1 MDSGYQA
8 LTVFVTQLFLGGYV
22 MLLMDFRLPLL
33 KWRLRWLVLVGGLVL
48 AHVAL
53 IALGHFA
60 FYSRMAVLTLLVPYT
75 LITVW
80 CSKYGGMRTV
90 FNISNGFYVGCI
102 CGFNGYLAAYF
113 ASSSSPFVPLV
124 TRVVSLILCYFMLR
138 KFGETYR
145 QMLRQLSCGW
155 LRLSLIPITTCL
167 LTLYIYQTFFAQFPL
182 TTAVII
188 YGIFIVCG
196 CSYYLMYLF
205 FEFVQKE
212 SNAQNSKQLLE
223 LQVSALQSRMEAI
236 HAAEESIRIERH
248 DMRHRLQA
256 VAALVARGNGAA
268 ALEFLDAAQKRLDE
282 AKPVRWCKPAV
293 LDATFSSYF
302 EQAQRQGIQIDA
314 RITLPDKLQ
323 IDEGE
328 LAIVFANALENAI
341 HACMELPQAQRQIR
355 CKAVGFPSIMLE
367 ISNPCPGMID
377 FDSNGLPIARRKG
390 HGQGIQSICAF
401 CQTHGAVCHFEIN
414 KGWFQF
420 RMVL

>member
-1 MDSGYQA
+1 
-8 LTVFVTQLFLGGYV
+8 

-182 TTAVII
+182 TTAVMI
-188 YGIFIVCG
+188 YGIFLVCG

-212 SNAQNSKQLLE
+212 SNARSSKQLLE
-223 LQVSALQSRMEAI
+223 LQVSALQSRMEAVNS
-236 HAAEESIRIERH
+236 AEESIRIERH
-248 DMRHRLQA
+248 DIRHRLQA
-256 VAALVARGNGAA
+256 VAELVTRGKGEV
-268 ALEFLDAAQKRLDE
+268 ALEFLDAARKRLNDE
-282 AKPVRWCKPAV
+282 KPMRWCKPAI

-328 LAIVFANALENAI
+328 LAIVLANALENAI
-341 HACMELPQAQRQIR
+341 HANLELPRNQRKIR
-355 CKAVGFPSIMLE
+355 CKMVGTPGVMLE
-367 ISNPCPGMID
+367 ISNPCMGNIS
-377 FDSNGLPIARRKG
+377 FDSDGLPVAKREG
-390 HGQGIQSICAF
+390 HGLGVQSICAF
-401 CQTHGAVCHFEIN
+401 CRKHGAVCQFDQTD
-414 KGWFQF
+414 GWFRF
-420 RMVL
+420 RLVL